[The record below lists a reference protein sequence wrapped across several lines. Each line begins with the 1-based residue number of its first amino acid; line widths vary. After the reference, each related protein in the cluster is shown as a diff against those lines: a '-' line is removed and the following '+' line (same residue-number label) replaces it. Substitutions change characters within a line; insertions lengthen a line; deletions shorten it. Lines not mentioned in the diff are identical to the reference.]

1 MDNSFELRSL
11 EFSRY
16 PTTPSRGPDIF
27 ATTEYYKE
35 KLLYIYYKF
44 IRPNGEH
51 NMLHFAKMY
60 DELLFSLKS
69 EMDKPDELY
78 DECAIDKLG
87 YKNLLQM
94 LYKLIAQ
101 TRDICYGKGERD
113 ITYMMIYKWWK
124 YYPQLGLLALYSMMF
139 SGEQT
144 KTIQNGFKTYIDT
157 DPAREY
163 IPHQNSYGCFK
174 DVKYFCNYVR
184 KYGDK
189 RMVVENNMLY
199 KYAMA
204 MLNQRVYDDYME
216 YCKNGTAPSLAGKWV
231 PREKSKYG
239 WIFEKMAIQWVQA
252 TDPVI
257 LSSVNLEKYENMD
270 VNLGHI
276 KAVIKSKTIYRKVI
290 SLLSKQLDLQET
302 KQCQNRWSEIDP
314 STITIDSMMRN
325 NNALFNIDNTFNDR
339 KNTVIDKDRRQCSH
353 NIKEYA
359 FFALQHIAKPSENVS
374 VMAEMSPQ
382 LKVEKLRKSY
392 INQCTFSPMQFV
404 KQAINLINNKNIPS
418 STYVVQNVLYQIE
431 LLNDRWKKFSQKC
444 NALDF
449 FIPILDM
456 SLSMSGDALYNAIGM
471 GCLISEKSR
480 IGQRVMVMDNIPTWV
495 NLEECAGNFVG
506 MVEILYRYTSRNTI
520 ANLLKTFDIIID
532 SMSNGVP
539 NKMELV
545 FVIFTNEA
553 TLCKYGKEN
562 EITIHS
568 LIADRFDAAKL
579 DIPHII
585 YWNCSPNTI
594 DMNDLQLSSLIRTVK
609 PSENVSQSASA
620 TPPILGL
627 VKRTSIVSGTNA
639 KLLNH
644 FSFIGWSD
652 LYNNTSFDTLEN
664 ILSNSRYDMIGDLF
678 EKHYSENISSSSSD
692 NGSVSACF

>member
-1 MDNSFELRSL
+1 
-11 EFSRY
+11 
-16 PTTPSRGPDIF
+16 
-27 ATTEYYKE
+27 
-35 KLLYIYYKF
+35 
-44 IRPNGEH
+44 
-51 NMLHFAKMY
+51 MLHFAKMY
-60 DELLFSLKS
+60 DELLCSLKS
-69 EMDKPDELY
+69 ELDKQDELY
-78 DECAIDKLG
+78 DDCANSDGFASGIAKLKE
-87 YKNLLQM
+87 YEETKEDVVRRSLAHKNILQM

-124 YYPQLGLLALYSMMF
+124 YYPQLGLLSLYYMMF

-157 DPAREY
+157 DSTRLY

-189 RMVVENNMLY
+189 RMMVKNNILC
-199 KYAMA
+199 KYAMT

-216 YCKNGTAPSLAGKWV
+216 YIKNGTAPSLAGKWV
-231 PREKSKYG
+231 PRENSKYG

-257 LSSVNLEKYENMD
+257 LSSVNLEQYENMD

-276 KAVIKSKTIYRKVI
+276 KAVIKCKIIYRKVI
-290 SLLSKQLDLQET
+290 SLLSKQLDLHET

-314 STITIDSMMRN
+314 STITIDSMLRN

-339 KNTVIDKDRRQCSH
+339 KNTVIDKDRRECSH

-359 FFALQHIAKPSENVS
+359 FFSLPH
-374 VMAEMSPQ
+374 MAEMSPQ

-404 KQAINLINNKNIPS
+404 KQAISLINNKNIPS
-418 STYVVQNVLYQIE
+418 STAVVQNVLYQIE

-471 GCLISEKSR
+471 CCLISEKSR

-495 NLEECAGNFVG
+495 NLEECAGNFVA

-532 SMSNGVP
+532 SMSNDVA

-545 FVIFTNEA
+545 FVIFTNES
-553 TLCKYGKEN
+553 TLWKYEKENEN

-568 LIADRFDAAKL
+568 LIADRFEVAKL

-585 YWNCSPNTI
+585 YWNCSPNI
-594 DMNDLQLSSLIRTVK
+594 VDKDYL
-609 PSENVSQSASA
+609 PVS
-620 TPPILGL
+620 GV

-644 FSFIGWSD
+644 FSFIGWGD

-664 ILSNSRYDMIGDLF
+664 ILSNSRYDMMGDLF
-678 EKHYSENISSSSSD
+678 EKYSGPLLAEGGIRTNS
-692 NGSVSACF
+692 

>member
-1 MDNSFELRSL
+1 MENSFELRSL

-51 NMLHFAKMY
+51 NMLHFTKMY
-60 DELLFSLKS
+60 DELLCSLKS
-69 EMDKPDELY
+69 ELDKQDELY
-78 DECAIDKLG
+78 DHCAIEKQAH
-87 YKNLLQM
+87 KNILQM

-124 YYPQLGLLALYSMMF
+124 YYPHLGLIALYPMMF
-139 SGEQT
+139 SGEQI
-144 KTIQNGFKTYIDT
+144 KLVQNGFKTYIDT
-157 DPAREY
+157 DSTRLY

-189 RMVVENNMLY
+189 RMMVKNNMLC
-199 KYAMA
+199 KYAMT

-216 YCKNGTAPSLAGKWV
+216 YCKNGTAPSLTGKWV

-239 WIFEKMAIQWVQA
+239 WIFEQMAIQWVQA

-257 LSSVNLEKYENMD
+257 LSSVNLEQYENMD

-276 KAVIKSKTIYRKVI
+276 KAVIKCKIIYRKVI

-302 KQCQNRWSEIDP
+302 KQCQNRWAEIDP
-314 STITIDSMMRN
+314 STITIDSMLRN

-339 KNTVIDKDRRQCSH
+339 KNTVIDKDRRECSH
-353 NIKEYA
+353 NMKEYA
-359 FFALQHIAKPSENVS
+359 FFSLPH
-374 VMAEMSPQ
+374 MAEMSPQ

-392 INQCTFSPMQFV
+392 INQSTFSPMQFV
-404 KQAINLINNKNIPS
+404 KQAISLINNKNIPS
-418 STYVVQNVLYQIE
+418 STAVVQNVLYQIE

-471 GCLISEKSR
+471 CCLISEKSR

-495 NLEECAGNFVG
+495 NLEECAGNFVA

-520 ANLLKTFDIIID
+520 GDLLKTFDIIID
-532 SMSNGVP
+532 SMSNSGA

-545 FVIFTNEA
+545 FVIFTNES
-553 TLCKYGKEN
+553 TLCKYERGNQSLGFGRDEVSYKN

-568 LIADRFDAAKL
+568 LIADRFEVAKL

-585 YWNCSPNTI
+585 YWNCSPNI
-594 DMNDLQLSSLIRTVK
+594 VDKDEL
-609 PSENVSQSASA
+609 PVS
-620 TPPILGL
+620 GL

-644 FSFIGWSD
+644 FSFIGWGD

-664 ILSNSRYDMIGDLF
+664 ILSNSRYDMMGDLF
-678 EKHYSENISSSSSD
+678 EKYSGPLLAEGGIRTNS
-692 NGSVSACF
+692 